1 MYLLAAS
8 ERDVIGFFYFPF
20 FFFFFLAIPTIICI
34 IHTNFEVKREHF
46 AVHVVHLLT
55 QGYLYS
61 FLLGLHWLDVYEKNF
76 SCQKSEAFNLQT

>member
-8 ERDVIGFFYFPF
+8 ERVVIGFFYFPPL
-20 FFFFFLAIPTIICI
+20 FFFLDIPTIICI

-61 FLLGLHWLDVYEKNF
+61 FLLGLHWLDVYEKKF
-76 SCQKSEAFNLQT
+76 SCQKSKAFNLQT